1 MQYDFPRINAVA
13 ELTSPK
19 ESAARKRIDA
29 TLNNLG
35 WSTDEASPSCNV
47 FTERAKTQVQA
58 QRLKGKPPDY
68 TLYQT
73 GSDKPIGI
81 IEAKKPGETLRKA
94 LCQAIEKY
102 AKPLGIPIVFASDG
116 SITETHDIRSAT
128 TLRIDGDV
136 VTDLVAEQ
144 TLLRFI
150 AEGSSIETPSEV
162 SLSKQRLIQVFKDAN
177 DLLRNE
183 GLREGI
189 ERFTEFSNLLFLK
202 LISEIE
208 DEREQRGEARILERR
223 YCWDQFCHRSAED
236 MLDYINDTIL
246 PRLVNRYN
254 HSGDVFQ
261 SKLLINTPSTIKRIV
276 DKLSELTLLNADSDI
291 KGDAFEYFLKNSVTV
306 GNDLGEYFTPR
317 HIVRLMVELIDPR
330 YGETVYDPC
339 CGTGGF
345 LIYAFEHIKRKVL
358 LTDDALELLKN
369 HTVFGRELTGSAKIA
384 KMNMILTGDGHTNI
398 VQVDSLSD
406 PVTDK
411 YDVVLTNYPFSQK
424 TEYSHYYGL
433 KYRDANPV
441 FLKHVID
448 ALKPGGRAGVV
459 VPDGVLFGERSQYVR
474 VRRVL
479 LQKCKVKAVIK
490 LHNFVFKPYAG
501 QPTSIVIFEK
511 GQPTTKVWFFDVQ
524 EDGYK
529 KTGSKFG
536 RPPIPDNDLISLR
549 EEWDRMEETPRS
561 FNVCRET
568 IDKNGLKL
576 IPNIYRR
583 LPARSENWVP
593 LGGPNGLCD
602 IIIGKT
608 PPSRISSYWN
618 GPYSW
623 ATITDFTSKYIRTTE
638 RTITPAAVQLMNA
651 KPIPQD
657 TLLFSFKLS
666 IGKTAISQQEIY
678 TNEAI
683 AALVPKDNRVL
694 AEYLYYILP
703 ALDFTKYAQPAAKG
717 MTLNK
722 RSLPKI
728 LVPVPSIKQQK
739 DFIKEMRQKDD
750 EVNDY
755 LSRADR
761 VRLDAKDRIQE
772 HILHI

>member
-1 MQYDFPRINAVA
+1 MA
-13 ELTSPK
+13 ELTSQK

-29 TLNNLG
+29 TLNNLY

-47 FTERAKTQVQA
+47 FTERAKTLA
-58 QRLKGKPPDY
+58 QSRLLEGRPPDY
-68 TLYQT
+68 TLYRT
-73 GSDKPIGI
+73 GSDEPIGI
-81 IEAKKPGETLRKA
+81 IEAKKPGKTLREA
-94 LCQAIEKY
+94 LNQAIKKY

-116 SITETHDIRSAT
+116 SITETHDIRSST

-136 VTDLVAEQ
+136 VTDLVTEQ
-144 TLLRFI
+144 ILLRFI
-150 AEGSSIETPSEV
+150 AEGSNIETPREV
-162 SLSKQRLIQVFKDAN
+162 SLSKQKLIRVFKDAN

-223 YCWDQFCHRSAED
+223 YCWDQFCHRNAED

-254 HSGDVFQ
+254 HNGDVFQ
-261 SKLLINTPSTIKRIV
+261 SKLLIKTPSTIKRIV

-345 LIYAFEHIKRKVL
+345 LIYAFEHIKKKVL
-358 LTDDALELLKN
+358 LTHDALDLLKN
-369 HTVFGRELTGSAKIA
+369 HTVFGRELTGTAKIA

-398 VQVDSLSD
+398 VQTDSLSE
-406 PVTDK
+406 PIK
-411 YDVVLTNYPFSQK
+411 NRYDVVLTNYPFSQK
-424 TEYSHYYGL
+424 TDYASYYGL
-433 KYRDANPV
+433 NYRDANPV

-459 VPDGVLFGERSQYVR
+459 VPDGVLFGERTQYVR
-474 VRRVL
+474 VRKML
-479 LQKCKVKAVIK
+479 LRECNVRAVIK
-490 LHNFVFKPYAG
+490 LHNYVFKPYAG
-501 QPTSIVIFEK
+501 QPTSILIFEK
-511 GQPTTKVWFFDVQ
+511 GKPTSDVWFFDVKD
-524 EDGYK
+524 DGYK
-529 KTGSKFG
+529 KTGSKLG
-536 RPPIPDNDLISLR
+536 RPPIAATDLITLR
-549 EEWDRMEETPRS
+549 QAWGDSENTSHS
-561 FNVCRET
+561 FTVNSN
-568 IDKNGLKL
+568 IIAKNGHKL
-576 IPNIYRR
+576 IPNLYHTK
-583 LPARSENWVP
+583 PVRSENWVP
-593 LGGPNGLCD
+593 LGGDTGLCD

-608 PPSRISSYWN
+608 PSTQDSSYWD
-618 GPYSW
+618 GPYLW
-623 ATITDFTSKYIRTTE
+623 ATITDFSKKYIGQTN
-638 RTITPAAVQLMNA
+638 RTITTAAVQLMND
-651 KPIPQD
+651 KLVPPS

-666 IGKTAISQQEIY
+666 IGKTAISQHELY

-683 AALVPKDNRVL
+683 AALVPKDGRVL
-694 AEYLYYILP
+694 TEYLYYILP
-703 ALDFTKYAQPAAKG
+703 ALDFTQYQQPAAKG
-717 MTLNK
+717 LTLNK

-728 LVPVPSIKQQK
+728 LVPVPSIKEQEV
-739 DFIKEMRQKDD
+739 FIQAMRRKDD
-750 EVNDY
+750 EVNQY
-755 LSRADR
+755 LDRAEK
-761 VRLDAKDRIQE
+761 VRLDAKGLLQD
-772 HILHI
+772 HISGFS